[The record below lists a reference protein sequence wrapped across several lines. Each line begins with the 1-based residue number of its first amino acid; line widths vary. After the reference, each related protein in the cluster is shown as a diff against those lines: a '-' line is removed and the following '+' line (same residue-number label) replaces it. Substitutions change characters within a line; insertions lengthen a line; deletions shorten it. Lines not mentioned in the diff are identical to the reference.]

1 MDRIRTLILAFLR
14 EEITAAEQRELDV
27 WLDEDLRHRAL
38 LGEIQQADSLA
49 ESFAK
54 LDRLDRARA
63 WGRVR
68 AYAEERRA
76 RGEAAEP
83 LIALPVRRMGRWWA
97 AAAMLVLLLAGGYFW
112 SRYQKPSPVVLPA
125 VAQVHDVKPGTNKA
139 VLTLSGGRQI
149 VLDSSREDTVL
160 TEGAA
165 IVAGSHGRLAYNTG
179 NEPAAEV
186 LYNTLATPRGGEY
199 QLTLPDGT
207 RVWLNAAS
215 SIRYPTAF
223 TGPERKVE
231 VTGEIYFEV
240 VKNASKPFKVLVNG
254 KQEVEVLGT
263 SFNINAYT
271 DEAAIKTTLLEGS
284 VRVDSRMAG
293 HPMALLRP
301 GEQTQLGERG
311 TLTLKT
317 VVDLD
322 AVVAW
327 KNGLFAFTDADLPT
341 VMRQLA
347 RWYNVEVS
355 YEGDIP
361 KREFN
366 GKIGK
371 SLTLDQVLKV
381 LTKTRVHYS
390 IDGNHLTIRP

>member
-1 MDRIRTLILAFLR
+1 M
-14 EEITAAEQRELDV
+14 
-27 WLDEDLRHRAL
+27 
-38 LGEIQQADSLA
+38 
-49 ESFAK
+49 
-54 LDRLDRARA
+54 
-63 WGRVR
+63 
-68 AYAEERRA
+68 
-76 RGEAAEP
+76 
-83 LIALPVRRMGRWWA
+83 
-97 AAAMLVLLLAGGYFW
+97 
-112 SRYQKPSPVVLPA
+112 
-125 VAQVHDVKPGTNKA
+125 
-139 VLTLSGGRQI
+139 
-149 VLDSSREDTVL
+149 
-160 TEGAA
+160 
-165 IVAGSHGRLAYNTG
+165 
-179 NEPAAEV
+179 
-186 LYNTLATPRGGEY
+186 
-199 QLTLPDGT
+199 
-207 RVWLNAAS
+207 
-215 SIRYPTAF
+215 
-223 TGPERKVE
+223 
-231 VTGEIYFEV
+231 
-240 VKNASKPFKVLVNG
+240 
-254 KQEVEVLGT
+254 LGT

-284 VRVDSRMAG
+284 VRVDSRTAG